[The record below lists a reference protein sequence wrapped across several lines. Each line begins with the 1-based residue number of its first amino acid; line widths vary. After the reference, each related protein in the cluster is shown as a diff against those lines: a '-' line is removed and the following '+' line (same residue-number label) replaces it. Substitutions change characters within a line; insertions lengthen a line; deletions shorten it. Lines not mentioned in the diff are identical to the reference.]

1 VDEEHTKR
9 QETKKELTL
18 SEELNTSL
26 GKEIMALTLKT
37 VMYQLILYTINILQG
52 HS

>member
-1 VDEEHTKR
+1 MDEEHKKS

-26 GKEIMALTLKT
+26 TKDIMALTLKT
-37 VMYQLILYTINILQG
+37 VMYQILYTINILQG
-52 HS
+52 HR